1 LFAFWL
7 ILGVLLGLVI
17 GSFINVVIYR
27 LPRGESLAY
36 PGSRCPHC
44 GHALRALD
52 NIPLV
57 SWFFQGGRCRYCAAP
72 ISVRYPLVEML
83 CGALFGL
90 AVLDYGVTVAAAGA
104 CLFGALL
111 IAIAFIDLDHLLVLD
126 STTLAG
132 AAIGLGFALATHRVV
147 AALEGAAVGLAI
159 FGAIYFL
166 TGRMG
171 MGLGDVKLAGTLGT
185 YLGYPGVLIA
195 AIASFIVGALLAIPV
210 LVGRR
215 RARRDA
221 LPFGPFLV
229 IAAFLAM
236 FAPGLLTGPYDAYRA
251 LLMERWL
258 GH

>member
-1 LFAFWL
+1 MFAPLLIVSVLF
-7 ILGVLLGLVI
+7 GLVV

-27 LPRGESLAY
+27 LPRGESLIH
-36 PGSRCPHC
+36 PGSRCPQC
-44 GHALRALD
+44 GHQLIPVD

-57 SWFFQGGRCRYCAAP
+57 SWFVQGGKCRYCAAP

-90 AVLDYGVTVAAAGA
+90 AALENGATLTTVAV
-104 CLFGALL
+104 CIFGALL

-126 STTLAG
+126 GTTLAG

-147 AALEGAAVGLAI
+147 AAIEGAGVGLAI

-166 TGRMG
+166 TCRMG
-171 MGLGDVKLAGTLGT
+171 MGLGDVKLAGMLGT
-185 YLGYPGVLIA
+185 YLAYPGMLIA
-195 AIASFIVGALLAIPV
+195 AIASFIVGALLAVPV

-236 FAPGLLTGPYDAYRA
+236 FAPNLLTGPYDAYRA